1 MFTNEPFGGLIPGAQ
16 GAVLAA
22 LLRTNKPLTGR
33 EVHRLVS
40 DRARQQTVQRAL
52 HVLVQLGIV
61 TSTKAGSA
69 YLYVLNEDHIAV
81 EPLRQLASPL
91 ELVRRVIAGTLD
103 SRDAVTAVVVFGSVA
118 RGDSTHTSDVDLL
131 VLADSSWDR
140 RADVKNAVE
149 TRFGSTCDVLQYT
162 PGVSAMG
169 GVRG

>member
-1 MFTNEPFGGLIPGAQ
+1 M
-16 GAVLAA
+16 
-22 LLRTNKPLTGR
+22 
-33 EVHRLVS
+33 HRLVS
-40 DRARQQTVQRAL
+40 GRASQQTVQRAL

-91 ELVRRVIAGTLD
+91 ELLRRFIADTLD

-162 PGVSAMG
+162 PEEYLQWAESGDEPVLRTIAREGIALWGNVPRVSRSSHINATG
-169 GVRG
+169 